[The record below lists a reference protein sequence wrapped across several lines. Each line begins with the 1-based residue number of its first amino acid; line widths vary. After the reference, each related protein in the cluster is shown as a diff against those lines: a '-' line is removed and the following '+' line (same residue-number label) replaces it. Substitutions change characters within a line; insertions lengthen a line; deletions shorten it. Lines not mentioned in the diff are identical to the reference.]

1 LDVPGT
7 DIEVPVP
14 SGEILVT
21 AATTAFVSVAATLSA
36 TALFKYLVTLLKPVF
51 KQAWSKMDPTYVASI
66 LSGTL
71 ATFSITREK
80 NK

>member
-1 LDVPGT
+1 MEQNHEKKEGFVKF
-7 DIEVPVP
+7 IV
-14 SGEILVT
+14 LVWSAGLLT
-21 AATTAFVSVAATLSA
+21 ASYAGWM
-36 TALFKYLVTLLKPVF
+36 P
-51 KQAWSKMDPTYVASI
+51 KMDPTYVASI

>member
-1 LDVPGT
+1 M
-7 DIEVPVP
+7 
-14 SGEILVT
+14 
-21 AATTAFVSVAATLSA
+21 
-36 TALFKYLVTLLKPVF
+36 
-51 KQAWSKMDPTYVASI
+51 SKMDPTYVASI

>member
-1 LDVPGT
+1 MEQDNEKKAGF
-7 DIEVPVP
+7 IKF
-14 SGEILVT
+14 LVLIWSAGLLT
-21 AATTAFVSVAATLSA
+21 ASYAGWM
-36 TALFKYLVTLLKPVF
+36 P
-51 KQAWSKMDPTYVASI
+51 KMDPTYVASI